1 MSIKSVKRMA
11 SNILGVGVSRIRILP
26 KEEKKAGEA
35 LTRDDVRA
43 LIKQGIIFVL
53 PKTSP
58 SRALAKALHSQRR
71 KGRRRGLGARRGS
84 KYGRTRRKVIWMNKI
99 RAQRA
104 LLRQLAASKK
114 LVKGARR
121 AYRMV
126 KGMAFKSRASLLS
139 YLKENEFVKGV

>member
-1 MSIKSVKRMA
+1 MSIQGVRRMA
-11 SNILGVGVSRIRILP
+11 SDILGVGASRVRILP
-26 KEEKKAGEA
+26 AEAKKAGEA

-43 LIKQGIIFVL
+43 LIKQGIIYVL
-53 PKTSP
+53 PKVSP

-71 KGRRRGLGARRGS
+71 KGRRRGLGARKGL
-84 KYGRTRRKVIWMNKI
+84 KYARIPRKTIWMNKV

-104 LLRQLAASKK
+104 LLRELAAANK

-126 KGMAFKSRASLLS
+126 KGMAFKSRASLLA
-139 YLKENEFVKGV
+139 YLKENDFVKGV